1 MDKIKVTKEEKKKLI
16 EEIKVYFASE
26 RDEDIGDL
34 QGELILDFILDKIA
48 PSIYNQGIIDMKR
61 YMEEKIDDMYG
72 FMI

>member
-1 MDKIKVTKEEKKKLI
+1 MSKIKLIKEEKKHLI
-16 EEIKVYFASE
+16 DEIKDYFGNE

-34 QGELILDFILDKIA
+34 QGDLILDFILEKIA
-48 PSIYNQGIIDMKR
+48 PSIYNQAVSDMKN